1 MRERSRSTPRLLRL
15 NVLCLDHAPFRVL
28 FLPRY
33 SLFGQAND
41 HNLRVVK
48 CPQQFRQVTGLP
60 THGHTETSSSSIS
73 PTGVTLAPQRQPLGS
88 PRPPESSLL
97 AWPAASPLS
106 VASRPE
112 PDR

>member
-1 MRERSRSTPRLLRL
+1 MRERSRSTFRLSRL

-28 FLPRY
+28 FLLRY

-60 THGHTETSSSSIS
+60 THGHTEDKLEFDIAHRSHSRTSE
-73 PTGVTLAPQRQPLGS
+73 TAARF
-88 PRPPESSLL
+88 
-97 AWPAASPLS
+97 ASPAREFAAWL
-106 VASRPE
+106 AGCLAAFCRFQA
-112 PDR
+112 RAR